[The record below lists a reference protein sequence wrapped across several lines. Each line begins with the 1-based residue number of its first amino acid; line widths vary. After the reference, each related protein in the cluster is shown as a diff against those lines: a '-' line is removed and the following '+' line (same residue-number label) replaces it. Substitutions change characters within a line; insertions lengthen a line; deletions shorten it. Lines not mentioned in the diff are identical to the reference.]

1 MARLKKSMPSTEKH
15 SDRSAAASQDVVLEA
30 IDVVQKYGGITALKG
45 VTYRVLRGKVN
56 VLIGENGAGKS
67 TLMRILAGVERPL
80 SGSLLLDG
88 QPVTFRRS
96 ADAAQQGIAMVHQ
109 ELNVLP
115 NLDIAENIFAG
126 RELCT
131 PYGFIKEAN
140 QRQISAEALR
150 TLGHPMST
158 RTLVGQLSLGR
169 QQITELARSLAHE
182 ARVLILDEPTSALS
196 RAEAETLF
204 AAIDDLKRNGVSI
217 VYISH
222 RLNEILRLGDFFTVL
237 RDGCVV
243 GSAPRAQVDRRWIVE
258 CVTGRPAQ
266 TVAATA
272 TVTSGRKTLSV
283 ESLDVVGSGVAFTV
297 GGIRTGA
304 TRPLLQDISFS
315 VSAGEI
321 LGIYGLL
328 GAGRTEL
335 LEAIAGARPIAQG
348 TIRVRGEK
356 LPPGLVTQAVAR
368 GIVLMPEDRQ
378 TDGLIP
384 SSSIRENISLA
395 DFDGLMV
402 GPFLSRK
409 KELAK
414 VRRVAE
420 QVKLKVHNFELPVT
434 SLSGGNQQKVMLAR
448 CLMRSPSILLLDE
461 PTRGVDVGAKHEIH
475 KILRELKATGVSI
488 IFTSSEIEETCSLA
502 DRILVLSGGR
512 ISADL
517 RLDQASEEVLFA
529 AACSHLETPGT
540 IQ

>member
-1 MARLKKSMPSTEKH
+1 MPSTEKQ
-15 SDRSAAASQDVVLEA
+15 SDHSAAASRDVVLEA

-45 VTYRVLRGKVN
+45 VSYRVLRGKVN

-88 QPVTFRRS
+88 RPVTFRRS
-96 ADAAQQGIAMVHQ
+96 ADAARQGIAMVHQ

-131 PYGFIKEAN
+131 PYGFIKEAK
-140 QRQISAEALR
+140 QRQISADALK
-150 TLGHPMST
+150 TLAHPMST

-204 AAIDDLKRNGVSI
+204 AAIEDLKQNGVSI

-243 GSAPRAQVDRRWIVE
+243 GNAPRTEVDRRWIVE

-272 TVTSGRKTLSV
+272 TVASGREALRVEWLSV
-283 ESLDVVGSGVAFTV
+283 VVRGVGSSV
-297 GGIRTGA
+297 GTAAGSNRAGA

-328 GAGRTEL
+328 GSGRTEL

-356 LPPGLVTQAVAR
+356 LPPASVTQAVAR

-378 TDGLIP
+378 ADGLIP

-395 DFDGLMV
+395 DFGGLMV

-420 QVKLKVHNFELPVT
+420 QVKLNVHNFELPVT

>member
-1 MARLKKSMPSTEKH
+1 MPSTETQ
-15 SDRSAAASQDVVLEA
+15 SDRGAAAPRDAVLEA
-30 IDVVQKYGGITALKG
+30 IDVVQQYGGITALKG

-67 TLMRILAGVERPL
+67 TLMRVLAGVERPL

-88 QPVTFRRS
+88 QPVAFRRS
-96 ADAAQQGIAMVHQ
+96 ADAARRGIAMVHQ

-131 PYGFIKEAN
+131 AYGFVKQTQ
-140 QRQISAEALR
+140 QREISRDALK
-150 TLGHPMST
+150 TLGHPMNT

-204 AAIDDLKRNGVSI
+204 SAVEDLKRNGVSI

-237 RDGCVV
+237 RDGRVV
-243 GSAPRAQVDRRWIVE
+243 GNAPRAEVDRRWIVE

-266 TVAATA
+266 TVAPAA
-272 TVTSGRKTLSV
+272 AVSSGREALRV
-283 ESLDVVGSGVAFTV
+283 ESLDVLGSGAGSGAV
-297 GGIRTGA
+297 GASGGPRA
-304 TRPLLQDISFS
+304 SAMRLLLQDISFS

-328 GAGRTEL
+328 GSGRTEL
-335 LEAIAGARPIAQG
+335 LEAIAGVRPIARG
-348 TIRVRGEK
+348 TIRVRDEK
-356 LPPGLVTQAVAR
+356 LRPGSVARAVAR
-368 GIVLMPEDRQ
+368 GVVLMPEDRQ
-378 TDGLIP
+378 AAGLIP
-384 SSSIRENISLA
+384 SLSIRENISLA
-395 DFDGLMV
+395 DFAGLMI

-414 VRRVAE
+414 VRNIAR
-420 QVKLKVHNFELPVT
+420 QVQLKPDDFELPVT

-448 CLMRSPSILLLDE
+448 CLMRSPWILLLDE

-475 KILRELKATGVSI
+475 KILRDLKAAGVSI
-488 IFTSSEIEETCSLA
+488 VFTSSEIEETSSLA

-512 ISADL
+512 ISAEL
-517 RLDQASEEVLFA
+517 ASGQASEEALFA
-529 AACSHLETPGT
+529 AACSHLETAGT

>member
-1 MARLKKSMPSTEKH
+1 LAPQKNSMPSTETQ
-15 SDRSAAASQDVVLEA
+15 SDHTAAASRETVLEA
-30 IDVVQKYGGITALKG
+30 IDIVQKYGGITALKG

-80 SGSLLLDG
+80 GGSVLLDG
-88 QPVTFRRS
+88 QPVTFRGS
-96 ADAAQQGIAMVHQ
+96 GDAARQGIAMVHQ

-131 PYGFIKEAN
+131 PYGFIKETK
-140 QRQISAEALR
+140 QRQISADAMKS
-150 TLGHPMST
+150 LGHPMNT

-196 RAEAETLF
+196 RSEAETLF
-204 AAIDDLKRNGVSI
+204 AAIEDLKRNGVSI

-237 RDGCVV
+237 RDGRVV
-243 GSAPRAQVDRRWIVE
+243 GNAPRAEVDRRWIVE

-266 TVAATA
+266 SVGFSPAVA
-272 TVTSGRKTLSV
+272 SGREALCV
-283 ESLDVVGSGVAFTV
+283 ESLDVLGSGVGGTV
-297 GGIRTGA
+297 GGTRGSA
-304 TRPLLQDISFS
+304 ARPLLEDISFS

-321 LGIYGLL
+321 FGIYGLL
-328 GAGRTEL
+328 GSGRTEL
-335 LEAIAGARPIAQG
+335 LEAIAGARPIAEG
-348 TIRVRGEK
+348 TLRVRGER
-356 LPPGLVTQAVAR
+356 LLSGSVERAVAR

-378 TDGLIP
+378 ADGLIP

-395 DFDGLMV
+395 DFDGLKI

-414 VRRVAE
+414 VRRIAE
-420 QVKLKVHNFELPVT
+420 QVKLKAHDFELPVT

-475 KILRELKATGVSI
+475 RILRDLKATGVSI
-488 IFTSSEIEETCSLA
+488 IFTSSEIEETCALA

-512 ISADL
+512 ISAEL
-517 RLDQASEEVLFA
+517 ASGEASEEVLFA
-529 AACSHLETPGT
+529 AACAHLESPGA

>member
-1 MARLKKSMPSTEKH
+1 MLGTENQN
-15 SDRSAAASQDVVLEA
+15 DRAAAASADAVLEA
-30 IDVVQKYGGITALKG
+30 RDVVQQYGGITALKG
-45 VTYRVLRGKVN
+45 VTYRVLRGQVN

-67 TLMRILAGVERPL
+67 TLMRILAGVERPIN
-80 SGSLLLDG
+80 GTVLLDG
-88 QPVTFRRS
+88 RPVTFRRS
-96 ADAAQQGIAMVHQ
+96 TDAARQGIAMVHQ

-126 RELCT
+126 RELCSA
-131 PYGFIKEAN
+131 YGFIKAAK
-140 QRQISAEALR
+140 QRQASAAALK

-196 RAEAETLF
+196 RTEAETLF
-204 AAIDDLKRNGVSI
+204 AVIEDLKRNGVSI

-222 RLNEILRLGDFFTVL
+222 RLNEMLRLGDFFTVL
-237 RDGCVV
+237 RDGRVV
-243 GSAPRAQVDRRWIVE
+243 GNAPRAEVDRRWIVE
-258 CVTGRPAQ
+258 CVTGRAAHNIAASG
-266 TVAATA
+266 TVAA
-272 TVTSGRKTLSV
+272 GR
-283 ESLDVVGSGVAFTV
+283 ESLRAESLNVVGST
-297 GGIRTGA
+297 RDSA
-304 TRPLLQDISFS
+304 TRPLLEDISFS

-335 LEAIAGARPIAQG
+335 LEALAGVRPV
-348 TIRVRGEK
+348 TRGSIWVGGDK
-356 LPPGLVTQAVAR
+356 LAPGSVTRAVAR

-378 TDGLIP
+378 SDGLIP

-395 DFDGLMV
+395 DFNGLTV

-409 KELAK
+409 KESAK
-414 VRRVAE
+414 VRLIAE
-420 QVKLKVHNFELPVT
+420 QVKLKVGDCELPVT

-461 PTRGVDVGAKHEIH
+461 PTRGVDVGAKEEIH
-475 KILRELKATGVSI
+475 RILRELKSTGVSI
-488 IFTSSEIEETCSLA
+488 IFTSSEIEETRSLA

-512 ISADL
+512 ISAELSLGD
-517 RLDQASEEVLFA
+517 ASEEILFA
-529 AACSHLETPGT
+529 AACAHLEAQGAV
-540 IQ
+540 Q